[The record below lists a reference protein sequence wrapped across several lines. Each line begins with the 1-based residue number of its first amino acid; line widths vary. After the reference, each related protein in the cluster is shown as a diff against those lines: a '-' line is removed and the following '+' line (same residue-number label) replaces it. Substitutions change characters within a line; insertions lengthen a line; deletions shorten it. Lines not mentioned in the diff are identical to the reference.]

1 MKKISMMFVML
12 FTLLG
17 FAMAQDT
24 VTAENRELSAQVS
37 VKQAI
42 QTVRN
47 DRVDSNPT
55 TTFSINLT
63 PLVLPGGKA
72 SVAGMESGVALTVT
86 PNLDLRELNLT
97 GSSFNFFGAGANYRF
112 PAVSRFI
119 GNHTLLNGLDFQF
132 YGTGTVGVVNALNGP
147 AGGHWGEMVGGGV
160 NYSINGVWSLGAEL
174 QYAKLPGY
182 ANNTYTVAI
191 GPQIHF

>member
-1 MKKISMMFVML
+1 MLFVML
-12 FTLLG
+12 TTLLG

-24 VTAENRELSAQVS
+24 VTADRELAAQVS
-37 VKQAI
+37 VKQAV
-42 QTVRN
+42 QNVRN
-47 DRVDSNPT
+47 DRVDSSPT

-63 PLVLPGGKA
+63 PIVLPGGKS
-72 SVAGMESGVALTVT
+72 SVAGMESGIALTVT
-86 PNLDLRELNLT
+86 PNFDLKEMNLN
-97 GSSFNFFGAGANYRF
+97 GSSFDFFGGGVNYRF
-112 PAVSRFI
+112 PAISKFI
-119 GNHTLLNGLDFQF
+119 GDHTLLNGLNFQF
-132 YGTGTVGVVNALNGP
+132 YGTGTVGVVNVLNGP
-147 AGGHWGEMVGGGV
+147 SGGHWGELVGGGV